1 MTQLTISD
9 KLRNLNHDIE
19 EYWFTINSDLDSI
32 RNSCDV
38 LKNFFPGGVM
48 FLEILCTSWV
58 NSNNLSWLRPLPA
71 NESLCVKNLSNIQLC
86 SVTSLSELS
95 ISLYPSFQPSPR
107 TKLRHLQPVH
117 RKILPLP
124 LSKYLLIHARDCNGL
139 SFQRRGNA
147 AKHST

>member
-1 MTQLTISD
+1 MNCETWIMTLRSSD
-9 KLRNLNHDIE
+9 LQSD
-19 EYWFTINSDLDSI
+19 SDLDSI

-95 ISLYPSFQPSPR
+95 ISLYLSFAQQPSPI

-124 LSKYLLIHARDCNGL
+124 LSEYLLVHFAMDCLFSGGAMSPKLHQNE
-139 SFQRRGNA
+139 S
-147 AKHST
+147 

>member
-1 MTQLTISD
+1 MTNCETWIMTLRSIDLQSD
-9 KLRNLNHDIE
+9 
-19 EYWFTINSDLDSI
+19 SDLDSI
-32 RNSCDV
+32 HNSCDV

-48 FLEILCTSWV
+48 FLEILCSSWV

-71 NESLCVKNLSNIQLC
+71 YESLCVKNLSNIQLC

-95 ISLYPSFQPSPR
+95 ISLYPSFQPSPI

-124 LSKYLLIHARDCNGL
+124 LSKYLLIHFARDCNGL